1 MQAEECRCGGG
12 WEQGSKLNE
21 ESKERKRPEVKRVAG
36 RGVIHGGAY
45 EGETEGGAILARE
58 KR

>member
-36 RGVIHGGAY
+36 RVGGRA
-45 EGETEGGAILARE
+45 GGGRNAR
-58 KR
+58 